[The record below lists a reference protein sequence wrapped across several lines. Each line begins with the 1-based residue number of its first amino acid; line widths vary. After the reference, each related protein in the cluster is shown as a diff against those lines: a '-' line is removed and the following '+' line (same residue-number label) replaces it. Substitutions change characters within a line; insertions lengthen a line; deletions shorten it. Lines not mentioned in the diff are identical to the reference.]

1 MTPGVTGRPGVVFI
15 LDRKWYYRSSHSVG
29 SGREQGVNDM
39 GIDSVAVIGSGTMG
53 RGIAQSA
60 ALLGKRVVLFDLTDD
75 LLHQAAR
82 SIAES
87 IAEGVRRGKTEA
99 SQAESANRFM
109 RLTTDLEQAAQA
121 DLVIEAVP
129 EDLELK
135 RKVFARLDVAAPAH
149 TILASNTSS
158 LSISAIASATQRPDR
173 VIGLHFFN
181 PAHLMK
187 LVEIIRGDLTGE
199 DTIMLSRTFVESLG
213 KTPVMCI
220 DTPAFIVN
228 RIARPFYGE
237 AFRMLGERVADPE
250 TIDRLIGSLGF
261 RMGPFELLDLIGLD
275 VNLAVTKSVYDAY
288 FQDPKYRPHPIQQR
302 MVDSGRLGRKSGR
315 GFYHYSE

>member
-1 MTPGVTGRPGVVFI
+1 MA
-15 LDRKWYYRSSHSVG
+15 
-29 SGREQGVNDM
+29 
-39 GIDSVAVIGSGTMG
+39 IDFVAVIGSGTMG

-60 ALLGKRVVLFDLTDD
+60 ALSGKRVILFDLTDD

-99 SQAESANRFM
+99 RQAESANRSM
-109 RLTTDLEQAAQA
+109 RLTTDLKEAAQV

-129 EDLELK
+129 EDIELK
-135 RKVFARLDVAAPAH
+135 RKVFGQLDAAAPAH

-158 LSISAIASATQRPDR
+158 LSISTIAAATQRPDR

-187 LVEIIRGDLTGE
+187 LVEIIRGDSTGE
-199 DTIMLSRTFVESLG
+199 DTIMLSRAFVESLG
-213 KTPVMCI
+213 KTPVICI

-237 AFRMLGERVADPE
+237 ALRMVGERVAGPE

-288 FQDPKYRPHPIQQR
+288 FQDPKYRPHPLQQR
-302 MVDSGRLGRKSGR
+302 LVDSGRLGRKSGR
-315 GFYHYSE
+315 GFYDYPAS